1 MERLDNG
8 SITSAP
14 GFQAAGVH
22 CGLKPTGDNDLALIY
37 CQVPCRAAAVFTSN
51 RVKAAPVLYDQEALA
66 HNREALQAVVINS
79 GCANACT
86 GERGRRD
93 AQRTAMLVAEELG
106 LQPDKGG
113 VGYPPVLVMST
124 GVIGQ
129 YLPMV
134 EIAAGIKAAAAQLS
148 NEGGHEAA
156 LAIMTTDTHP
166 KEIAVC
172 TTLGGVDV
180 TIAGMCKGA
189 GMIHPDM
196 ATMLSLIVTD
206 AFITPDLLQ
215 EALSHAVEKSFNMTT
230 VDGDI
235 STNDTVLLLANGLAG
250 NEEISKADSVSYEAF
265 SAGLT
270 YVATELAKMIAQDGE
285 GATKFI
291 EISVRGAPSFAKAK
305 QVAMAI
311 ACSPLVKTAIYGE
324 DANWG
329 RVLAAVGY
337 SGVEID
343 PDKAA
348 IWFGDLQLVKGGAP
362 FDVDEERAAEILSE
376 RDITLVVDLGLGGEE
391 ATVWTCDLSHDYVT
405 INAHYRT

>member
-8 SITSAP
+8 SITSVP

-22 CGLKPTGDNDLALIY
+22 CGLKLIDDNDLALIY
-37 CQVPCRAAAVFTSN
+37 CQVSCRAAAVFTSN
-51 RVKAAPVLYDQEALA
+51 RVKAASVFYDQELLV
-66 HNREALQAVVINS
+66 HNREAPQAVVINS

-86 GERGRRD
+86 GERGKRD
-93 AQRTAMLVAEELG
+93 ARRTAMLVAQELS
-106 LQPDKGG
+106 LQPAKDELE
-113 VGYPPVLVMST
+113 YPPVLVMST

-129 YLPMV
+129 YLPMTK
-134 EIAAGIKAAAAQLS
+134 IAAGIKVAAARLS
-148 NEGGHEAA
+148 SEGGHEAA

-206 AFITPDLLQ
+206 AVITPDLLQ
-215 EALSHAVEKSFNMTT
+215 EALSHAVDKSFNMTT
-230 VDGDI
+230 VDGET

-250 NEEISKADSVSYEAF
+250 NEEISEAGSLSYEAF
-265 SAGLT
+265 SASLT
-270 YVATELAKMIAQDGE
+270 YVATELAKMIARDGE

-291 EISVRGAPSFAKAK
+291 EISVRGAPSFAQAK

-343 PDKAA
+343 PDNVA

-376 RDITLVVDLGLGGEE
+376 RDVTVVIDLGLGDEE
-391 ATVWTCDLSHDYVT
+391 ATVWTCDLSHDYVS